1 MSGRRIE
8 RDAIACAHP
17 SRSRSLFSRV
27 IHALAADRR
36 AAVAVESALTFSLIL
51 LPLFLGAAD
60 AAVLLA
66 VQFRLEE
73 AVHNALFYAYA
84 SAANA
89 TSPSG
94 IENAATEGYGSD
106 GPALT
111 VATPSYA
118 YYCIEP
124 DGTEATGTEENSS
137 SASCPS
143 GQSLATWLTVTV
155 SATVSLP
162 VSIAPFPDSVPLS
175 AGATVRV
182 N

>member
-1 MSGRRIE
+1 MSGRR
-8 RDAIACAHP
+8 
-17 SRSRSLFSRV
+17 
-27 IHALAADRR
+27 LAADRR
-36 AAVAVESALTFSLIL
+36 AAVAVESALTFGLIL
-51 LPLFLGAAD
+51 VPLFLGAAD

-66 VQFRLEE
+66 AQSRLEA
-73 AVHNALFYAYA
+73 AVHSALFYAYA

-94 IENAATEGYGSD
+94 IENAATEGYGSF

-111 VATPSYA
+111 VATPAYA

-124 DGTEATGTEENSS
+124 NGTEATGTEEGSS

-143 GQSLATWLTVTV
+143 GQSLATWLTVSV

-162 VSIAPFPDSVPLS
+162 VSIAPFPDSVKLAAS
-175 AGATVRV
+175 ATVRV
-182 N
+182 D